1 MDLLEHL
8 TKANVG
14 TGDSGNYGQRADEVP
29 KSKHHIRFHGR
40 AKH

>member
-14 TGDSGNYGQRADEVP
+14 TGDSGNYSRQNATESDIG
-29 KSKHHIRFHGR
+29 FM
-40 AKH
+40 